1 MDAIFQSVWEMSL
14 FAIPV
19 ILVLALC
26 SKFLGK
32 RYGAKWRYLL
42 WLVVAVRLCIPVQ
55 LSLPDFMMGMRME
68 VPSVQNAAREMLAER
83 TELYVIEETTME
95 PVSVDTI
102 LAEDGAQP
110 PAVNLDANSSYQ
122 NPVDFFL
129 AYPDMLWMLGVLLF
143 LGWQGWKY
151 FSFKKML
158 QRNRRKVLDA
168 AVLDIYYTLCK
179 NMGISTRPEIYFCG
193 GLPSPLCVG
202 FFKPAIY
209 INSEDR
215 EEGDLRLILQHEL
228 THCKR
233 EDLWYK
239 GILMLARAMH
249 FFNPFVHW
257 MAKLAEKDMELS
269 CDLAVMENCN
279 MEEREAYS
287 MAILRTVKKA
297 NSKNMGMSTAFSG
310 GKEELK
316 ARFENI
322 FDMTAK
328 KRGIALFTAAALLVC
343 GGAAF
348 VGCRAPEPKE
358 EQETRVVYGG
368 YTERIVKDLYG
379 AKLQYIG
386 DHVGVGKIMSLLPL
400 PDGVTPNEEGMELF
414 TTEEPY
420 GARRYLNWES
430 TGETVYKLDRENYQD
445 NRWNLIHGMIFLAL
459 VDNAD
464 YLEYGWK
471 MNVIEEDKNTG
482 MATVFGQFSRE
493 DAKFYFGEMD
503 LREFAK
509 DEKTFLNFVSA
520 INRYYYEGIRTPE
533 EIYALM
539 HMDDE
544 AAQTRMNDMLY
555 GGEKAELNSDMGI
568 EGESMSYQMIVAN
581 TLVYEIASE
590 QGLTSSNPL
599 DYINCA
605 EYEELVKIGEP
616 ALREFL
622 AAFAEGRAGNGLEAY
637 IMMFACQDI
646 LGEPRQTDLT
656 PTEWYRYYSM
666 LDSALAVPFRYDA
679 VVYTSA
685 LEKEYSLN
693 MPSAEKDSIIAAGK
707 DQRIKAV
714 YDVLD
719 ANLNKGMSLG
729 HKVTFYAP
737 QIFHIE
743 EMDDTMSIFAMI
755 FDSTYAL
762 SRTKTGYGFFERG
775 GSMIP
780 SRMDFERINGTWV
793 LTKWTQ
799 AEDGSNYASSIK
811 KMCKDVKNSKTLA
824 NKLISNSAGNV
835 HMLMWQNII
844 YYMNAHYGGM
854 DIPVYVSSYTDE
866 DTLAK
871 VGKYIR
877 VVPMFE

>member
-102 LAEDGAQP
+102 LAEDNIQP

-129 AYPDMLWMLGVLLF
+129 AYPDVLWLLGVLLF

-209 INSEDR
+209 INSEER

-233 EDLWYK
+233 KDLWCK
-239 GILMLARAMH
+239 GIFMLARAMH

-269 CDLAVMENCN
+269 CDLAVMENCD
-279 MEEREAYS
+279 MKEREAYS
-287 MAILRTVKKA
+287 MAILRTVKEA

-328 KRGIALFTAAALLVC
+328 KRGIALFTAVALLVC
-343 GGAAF
+343 GGTAF
-348 VGCRAPEPKE
+348 VGCVAPAPKE

-368 YTERIVKDLYG
+368 YTERIVKNLYA

-386 DHVGVGKIMSLLPL
+386 DHMGVGKIMGLLPL

-430 TGETVYKLDRENYQD
+430 TGETVYKLDGENYQD

-520 INRYYYEGIRTPE
+520 INRYYYEGIDTPE

-539 HMDDE
+539 NMDDA
-544 AAQTRMNDMLY
+544 AAQERMNEMLY
-555 GGEKAELNSDMGI
+555 GKPAAEDVTDR
-568 EGESMSYQMIVAN
+568 SMTYQMIVAES
-581 TLVYEIASE
+581 LAYEIANE
-590 QGLTSSNPL
+590 QGLASSHPL

-616 ALREFL
+616 ALQEFL
-622 AAFAEGRAGNGLEAY
+622 ASFAEGRAGNGLEAY

-646 LGEPRQTDLT
+646 LGEPRRADIT
-656 PTEWYRYYSM
+656 PAEWYRLYTA
-666 LDSALAVPFRYDA
+666 LDSTYAANFAYDKSI
-679 VVYTSA
+679 YTPA
-685 LEKEYSLN
+685 LEKECSLGI
-693 MPSAEKDSIIAAGK
+693 KDVDACSIIRAG
-707 DQRIKAV
+707 DDDRIKAV
-714 YDVLD
+714 YD
-719 ANLNKGMSLG
+719 AIESKYNAKGIQLG
-729 HKVTFYAP
+729 YTVSMYAP
-737 QIFHIE
+737 YIHKIHEEGKRMQVFTTIFQQDYV
-743 EMDDTMSIFAMI
+743 MT
-755 FDSTYAL
+755 
-762 SRTKTGYGFFERG
+762 RTKRGYGFFERG
-775 GSMIP
+775 GSVIP
-780 SRMDFERINGTWV
+780 TRLDFEKQNGQWV
-793 LTKWTQ
+793 LQEWTE
-799 AEDGSNYASSIK
+799 AMDGSYYDDSIK
-811 KMCKDVKNSKTLA
+811 EMCKGHFGLASKMMDG
-824 NKLISNSAGNV
+824 GNY
-835 HMLMWQNII
+835 HMLMWQNMI

-866 DTLAK
+866 ATLEK
-871 VGKYIR
+871 VSKYIR

>member
-32 RYGAKWRYLL
+32 RYGAGWRYLL

-102 LAEDGAQP
+102 LAEDNIQP

-129 AYPDMLWMLGVLLF
+129 AYPDMLWILGVLLF

-158 QRNRRKVLDA
+158 QRNRRKVMDA
-168 AVLDIYYTLCK
+168 SVLDCYYTLCK
-179 NMGISTRPEIYFCG
+179 EMNIGNRPEIYFCEP
-193 GLPSPLCVG
+193 LPSPLCVG

-233 EDLWYK
+233 KDLWYK
-239 GILMLARAMH
+239 GILMLARALH

-287 MAILRTVKKA
+287 MAILRTVKEA

-328 KRGIALFTAAALLVC
+328 KRGIALFTAVALLVC
-343 GGAAF
+343 GGTAF
-348 VGCRAPEPKE
+348 VGCTAPAPKE

-368 YTERIVKDLYG
+368 YTERIVKDLYA

-386 DHVGVGKIMSLLPL
+386 DHMGVGKIMGLLPL

-414 TTEEPY
+414 TDVTPY
-420 GARRYLNWES
+420 GAMRHLNWVE
-430 TGETVYKLDRENYQD
+430 TGETAYELDGESYED
-445 NRWNLIHGMIFLAL
+445 DRWFRIHAMIFLAL
-459 VDNAD
+459 VDNAN
-464 YLEYGWK
+464 YFSYELHFE
-471 MNVIEEDKNTG
+471 NDKGSFSKAFNRDL
-482 MATVFGQFSRE
+482 AKESFG
-493 DAKFYFGEMD
+493 DMD

-509 DEKTFLNFVSA
+509 DEETFLNFVSA
-520 INRYYYEGIRTPE
+520 INRYYYEGIDTPE

-539 HMDDE
+539 NMDDA
-544 AAQTRMNDMLY
+544 AAQERMNEMLY
-555 GGEKAELNSDMGI
+555 GKPAAEDVTDR
-568 EGESMSYQMIVAN
+568 SMTYQMIVAES
-581 TLVYEIASE
+581 LAYEIANE
-590 QGLTSSNPL
+590 QGLASSHPL

-622 AAFAEGRAGNGLEAY
+622 ATFAEGRAGNGLEAY

-646 LGEPRQTDLT
+646 LGEERQADIT
-656 PTEWYRYYSM
+656 PAEWYRLYTA
-666 LDSALAVPFRYDA
+666 LDSTYAANFAYDEII
-679 VVYTSA
+679 YTPE
-685 LEKEYSLN
+685 LEKKYSLGI
-693 MPSAEKDSIIAAGK
+693 KDVDACSIIRAG
-707 DQRIKAV
+707 DDERIKAV
-714 YDVLD
+714 YD
-719 ANLNKGMSLG
+719 AIESKYNAKGIQMG
-729 HKVTFYAP
+729 HTVNIYAP
-737 QIFHIE
+737 YIHKIHESGKNMKVYTTIHEQ
-743 EMDDTMSIFAMI
+743 
-755 FDSTYAL
+755 TYAW
-762 SRTKTGYGFFERG
+762 SRTKKGYGLFERG
-775 GSMIP
+775 GSSIP
-780 SRMDFERINGTWV
+780 TRLDFRKENGEWKLMNWV
-793 LTKWTQ
+793 Q
-799 AEDGSNYASSIK
+799 AKDGSEYADSIK
-811 KMCKDVKNSKTLA
+811 QMCGIYRDVA
-824 NKLISNSAGNV
+824 NAMLGRDGNTG
-835 HMLMWQNII
+835 MLMWQNII

-854 DIPVYVSSYTDE
+854 DIPVYVSSYTDAE
-866 DTLAK
+866 TLEK

>member
-129 AYPDMLWMLGVLLF
+129 AYPDMLWILGVLLF

-168 AVLDIYYTLCK
+168 GVLDIYYTLCK

-233 EDLWYK
+233 KDLWCK
-239 GILMLARAMH
+239 GIFMLARAIH

-269 CDLAVMENCN
+269 CDLAVMENCD

-287 MAILRTVKKA
+287 MAILRTVKEA

-322 FDMTAK
+322 FDMTVK

-343 GGAAF
+343 VGTAF

-358 EQETRVVYGG
+358 TEETRVVYGG
-368 YTERIVKDLYG
+368 YTERLVKDLYA

-386 DHVGVGKIMSLLPL
+386 DHMGVGKIMGLLPL

-430 TGETVYKLDRENYQD
+430 TGETVYKLDGENYQD

-509 DEKTFLNFVSA
+509 DEETFLNFVSA
-520 INRYYYEGIRTPE
+520 INRYYYEGIDTPE

-539 HMDDE
+539 NMDDA
-544 AAQTRMNDMLY
+544 AAQERMNEMLY
-555 GGEKAELNSDMGI
+555 GKPAAEDVTDR
-568 EGESMSYQMIVAN
+568 SMTYQMIVAN
-581 TLVYEIASE
+581 TLAYEIANE
-590 QGLTSSNPL
+590 QGLASSHPL

-622 AAFAEGRAGNGLEAY
+622 ATFAEGRAGNGLEAY

-646 LGEPRQTDLT
+646 LGEERQADIT
-656 PTEWYRYYSM
+656 PAEWYRLYTA
-666 LDSALAVPFRYDA
+666 LDSTYAANFAYDESI
-679 VVYTSA
+679 YTPA
-685 LEKEYSLN
+685 LEKEYSLGI
-693 MPSAEKDSIIAAGK
+693 KDVDACSIIRAG
-707 DQRIKAV
+707 DDERIKAV
-714 YDVLD
+714 YD
-719 ANLNKGMSLG
+719 AIESKYNAKGIQMG
-729 HKVTFYAP
+729 YTVNIYAP
-737 QIFHIE
+737 YIHKIHESGKNMKVYTTIHE
-743 EMDDTMSIFAMI
+743 E
-755 FDSTYAL
+755 TYAW
-762 SRTKTGYGFFERG
+762 SRTKKGYGLFERG
-775 GSMIP
+775 GSSIP
-780 SRMDFERINGTWV
+780 TRLDFRKENGEWKLMNWV
-793 LTKWTQ
+793 Q
-799 AEDGSNYASSIK
+799 AKDGSKYTESIK
-811 KMCKDVKNSKTLA
+811 QMCGIYRGVA
-824 NKLISNSAGNV
+824 NAMLGRDGNTE
-835 HMLMWQNII
+835 MLMWQNII

-854 DIPVYVSSYTDE
+854 DIPVYVSSYTDAE
-866 DTLAK
+866 TLEK

>member
-68 VPSVQNAAREMLAER
+68 VPSVQNGTRAVLETKNPEYLAQSDADKAQMEEFRTFADEEATHYMLH
-83 TELYVIEETTME
+83 
-95 PVSVDTI
+95 VDFT
-102 LAEDGAQP
+102 AED
-110 PAVNLDANSSYQ
+110 DHDFF
-122 NPVDFFL
+122 DFFL
-129 AYPDMLWMLGVLLF
+129 AYPDVLWILGVLLF

-233 EDLWYK
+233 KDLWYK
-239 GILMLARAMH
+239 GILMLARALH

-269 CDLAVMENCN
+269 CDLAVMENCD
-279 MEEREAYS
+279 MKEREAYS
-287 MAILRTVKKA
+287 MAILRTVKEA

-322 FDMTAK
+322 FDMTVK

-343 GGAAF
+343 GGTAF

-368 YTERIVKDLYG
+368 YTERLVKDLYA

-386 DHVGVGKIMSLLPL
+386 DHVGVGKIMGLLPL

-414 TTEEPY
+414 TDVTPY
-420 GARRYLNWES
+420 GAMRHLNWVE
-430 TGETVYKLDRENYQD
+430 TGETAYELDGESYED
-445 NRWNLIHGMIFLAL
+445 DRWFRIHAMIFLAL
-459 VDNAD
+459 VDNAN
-464 YLEYGWK
+464 YFSYELHFE
-471 MNVIEEDKNTG
+471 NDKGSFSKAFNRDL
-482 MATVFGQFSRE
+482 AKESFG
-493 DAKFYFGEMD
+493 DVD

-509 DEKTFLNFVSA
+509 DEETFLNFVSA
-520 INRYYYEGIRTPE
+520 INRYYYEGIDTPE
-533 EIYALM
+533 KIYALM
-539 HMDDE
+539 NMDDA
-544 AAQTRMNDMLY
+544 AAQARMNDMLY

-590 QGLTSSNPL
+590 QGLTSSHPL
-599 DYINCA
+599 DYINCT

-622 AAFAEGRAGNGLEAY
+622 ATFAEGRAGNGLEAY

-646 LGEPRQTDLT
+646 LGEERQADIT
-656 PTEWYRYYSM
+656 PAEWYRLYTA
-666 LDSALAVPFRYDA
+666 LDSTYAANFAYDEII
-679 VVYTSA
+679 YTPE
-685 LEKEYSLN
+685 LEKEYSLGIRDVD
-693 MPSAEKDSIIAAGK
+693 ACSIIRAGE
-707 DQRIKAV
+707 DDRIEAV
-714 YDVLD
+714 YDALEERY
-719 ANLNKGMSLG
+719 NPEGIMLG
-729 HKVTFYAP
+729 HKVNMYAP
-737 QIFHIE
+737 YIHKIHE
-743 EMDDTMSIFAMI
+743 SGKNMKVYTTIYEK
-755 FDSTYAL
+755 TYAW
-762 SRTKTGYGFFERG
+762 SRTKKGYGLFERG
-775 GSMIP
+775 GSSIP
-780 SRMDFERINGTWV
+780 TRLDFRKENGEWKLMNWV
-793 LTKWTQ
+793 Q
-799 AEDGSNYASSIK
+799 AKDGSEYADSIK
-811 KMCKDVKNSKTLA
+811 QMCGIYRDVA
-824 NKLISNSAGNV
+824 NAMLGRDGNTG
-835 HMLMWQNII
+835 MLMWQNMI

-854 DIPVYVSSYTDE
+854 DIPVYVSSYTDAE
-866 DTLAK
+866 TLEK

>member
-129 AYPDMLWMLGVLLF
+129 AYPDMLWILGVLLF

-233 EDLWYK
+233 KDLWYK
-239 GILMLARAMH
+239 GILMLARALH

-257 MAKLAEKDMELS
+257 MANLAEKDMELS

-287 MAILRTVKKA
+287 MAILRTVKEA

-310 GKEELK
+310 GKKELK

-328 KRGIALFTAAALLVC
+328 KRGIALFTAVALLVC
-343 GGAAF
+343 GGTAF
-348 VGCRAPEPKE
+348 VGCTAPAPKE

-368 YTERIVKDLYG
+368 YTERIVKDLYA

-386 DHVGVGKIMSLLPL
+386 DHMGVGKIMGLLPL

-414 TTEEPY
+414 TDVTPY
-420 GARRYLNWES
+420 GAMRHLNWVE
-430 TGETVYKLDRENYQD
+430 TGETAYEYEGEGYMDA
-445 NRWNLIHGMIFLAL
+445 RWSGIHGMIFLAL
-459 VDNAD
+459 VDNAN
-464 YLEYGWK
+464 YFEYVFHQGVEGENPAYGEA
-471 MNVIEEDKNTG
+471 MIELASD
-482 MATVFGQFSRE
+482 RE
-493 DAKFYFGEMD
+493 RMKRYFGDTD

-509 DEKTFLNFVSA
+509 DEETFLNFVSA
-520 INRYYYEGIRTPE
+520 INRYYYEGIDTPE

-539 HMDDE
+539 NIDDA
-544 AAQTRMNDMLY
+544 AAQERMNEMLY
-555 GGEKAELNSDMGI
+555 GKPAAEDVTDR
-568 EGESMSYQMIVAN
+568 SMTYQMIVAES
-581 TLVYEIASE
+581 LAYEIANE
-590 QGLTSSNPL
+590 QGLASSHPL

-622 AAFAEGRAGNGLEAY
+622 ATFAEGRAGNGLEAY

-646 LGEPRQTDLT
+646 LGEERQADIT
-656 PTEWYRYYSM
+656 PAEWYRLYTA
-666 LDSALAVPFRYDA
+666 LDSTYAANFAYDEII
-679 VVYTSA
+679 YTPE
-685 LEKEYSLN
+685 LEKEYSLGI
-693 MPSAEKDSIIAAGK
+693 KDVDACSIIRAGE
-707 DQRIKAV
+707 DDRIKAV
-714 YDVLD
+714 YDALEERY
-719 ANLNKGMSLG
+719 NPEGIMLG
-729 HKVTFYAP
+729 HKVNMYAP
-737 QIFHIE
+737 YIHKIHESGKNMKVYTTIHEQ
-743 EMDDTMSIFAMI
+743 
-755 FDSTYAL
+755 TYAW
-762 SRTKTGYGFFERG
+762 SRTKKGYGLFERG
-775 GSMIP
+775 GSSIP
-780 SRMDFERINGTWV
+780 TRLDFRKENGEWKLMNWV
-793 LTKWTQ
+793 Q
-799 AEDGSNYASSIK
+799 AKDGSEYADSIK
-811 KMCKDVKNSKTLA
+811 QMCGIYRDVA
-824 NKLISNSAGNV
+824 NAMLGHDGNTG
-835 HMLMWQNII
+835 MLMWQNII

-866 DTLAK
+866 ATLEK
-871 VGKYIR
+871 VSKYIR

>member
-102 LAEDGAQP
+102 LAEDNIQP

-129 AYPDMLWMLGVLLF
+129 AYPDMLWILGVLLF

-158 QRNRRKVLDA
+158 QRNRRKVMDA
-168 AVLDIYYTLCK
+168 SVLDCYYTLCK
-179 NMGISTRPEIYFCG
+179 EMNIGNRPEIYFCEP
-193 GLPSPLCVG
+193 LPSPLCVG

-233 EDLWYK
+233 KDLWYK
-239 GILMLARAMH
+239 GILMLVRALH

-287 MAILRTVKKA
+287 MAILRTVKEA

-328 KRGIALFTAAALLVC
+328 KRGIALFTAVALLVC
-343 GGAAF
+343 GGTAF
-348 VGCRAPEPKE
+348 VGCTAPAPKE

-368 YTERIVKDLYG
+368 YTERIVKDLYA

-386 DHVGVGKIMSLLPL
+386 DHMGVGKIMGLLPL

-414 TTEEPY
+414 TDVTPY
-420 GARRYLNWES
+420 GAMRHLNWVE
-430 TGETVYKLDRENYQD
+430 TGETAYELDGESYED
-445 NRWNLIHGMIFLAL
+445 DRWFRIHAMIFLAL
-459 VDNAD
+459 VDNAN
-464 YLEYGWK
+464 YFSYELHFE
-471 MNVIEEDKNTG
+471 NDKG
-482 MATVFGQFSRE
+482 SFSKAFNR
-493 DAKFYFGEMD
+493 DLAKESLGDMD

-509 DEKTFLNFVSA
+509 DEETFLNFVSA
-520 INRYYYEGIRTPE
+520 INRYYYEGIDTPE

-539 HMDDE
+539 NMDDA
-544 AAQTRMNDMLY
+544 AAQERMNEMLY
-555 GGEKAELNSDMGI
+555 GKPVAEEDVTDR
-568 EGESMSYQMIVAN
+568 SMTYQMIVAES
-581 TLVYEIASE
+581 LAYEIANE
-590 QGLTSSNPL
+590 QGLASSHPL

-622 AAFAEGRAGNGLEAY
+622 ATFAEGRAGNGLEAY

-646 LGEPRQTDLT
+646 LGEPRQADIT
-656 PTEWYRYYSM
+656 PAEWYRLYTA
-666 LDSALAVPFRYDA
+666 LDSTYAANFAYDEII
-679 VVYTSA
+679 YTPE
-685 LEKEYSLN
+685 LEKEYSLGIRDVD
-693 MPSAEKDSIIAAGK
+693 ACSIIRAG
-707 DQRIKAV
+707 DDERIKAV
-714 YDVLD
+714 YD
-719 ANLNKGMSLG
+719 AIESKYNAKGIQMG
-729 HKVTFYAP
+729 HTVNIYAP
-737 QIFHIE
+737 YIHKIHESGKNMKVYTTIHEQ
-743 EMDDTMSIFAMI
+743 
-755 FDSTYAL
+755 TYAW
-762 SRTKTGYGFFERG
+762 SRTKKGYGLFERG
-775 GSMIP
+775 GSSIP
-780 SRMDFERINGTWV
+780 TRLDFRKENGEWKLMNWV
-793 LTKWTQ
+793 Q
-799 AEDGSNYASSIK
+799 AKDGSEYADSIK
-811 KMCKDVKNSKTLA
+811 QMCGIYRDVA
-824 NKLISNSAGNV
+824 NAMLGRDGNTE
-835 HMLMWQNII
+835 MLMWQNII

-866 DTLAK
+866 ATLEK
-871 VGKYIR
+871 VSKYIR